1 MEPSVLKIFT
11 VDLDWLRTLM
21 GTKQW
26 LLFWFRIRPFL
37 KIRLIGLNNFFHNC
51 PTINAVASTLPSTS
65 PAQRAMG
72 SWLRSPRVLLP
83 AGIFLSGCPD
93 RSNSAGSFL
102 ECFSQPSL
110 GYILYESTYPP
121 KLHFRSIQYVDLPN
135 QEVMS

>member
-11 VDLDWLRTLM
+11 VNLGWLPTLM

-26 LLFWFRIRPFL
+26 LLFWFCIRRFL

-51 PTINAVASTLPSTS
+51 PRINAVASTLPWTS

-83 AGIFLSGCPD
+83 AGF
-93 RSNSAGSFL
+93 SFHDVQIDQIQRDHFWSVSHNPL
-102 ECFSQPSL
+102 WVTFFMSQHTLQS
-110 GYILYESTYPP
+110 YILDRFNTWTC
-121 KLHFRSIQYVDLPN
+121 LIRRS
-135 QEVMS
+135 